1 MRCPKCGNELS
12 REEAFCGQC
21 GAPTLLPARPPE
33 TANPPAP
40 RTGGLLRSFNT
51 QAAPPSSPYNPNPAP
66 PSSPYNIQ
74 PAPPSNP
81 NHPGMMPPAA
91 NSYNLGTPPPSQPLP
106 TRPPAPG
113 PVAGPGQPPF
123 PPRPAGPQ
131 QPNDFYQ
138 DATEAMIVS
147 PPNGNPNY
155 PQQRFL
161 QAPLQGGYPGTG
173 AYGPPM
179 QPFQAGSHTG
189 PGYPLVQAFPSG
201 QGYGYG
207 MQPNAAQS
215 QKQRGN
221 SFLVIVCVLF
231 VIAFLIAA
239 GVGTLYLLRN
249 QSSQAAA
256 PAATP
261 VPQATTIPSPTPSPV
276 PTSTPTPIATPSPTL
291 TPSPAPDPGFTFCDE
306 SCTTNG
312 YSVEYPSTWQQ
323 GTTSDNTGVE
333 FKSPKAPDEYAAF
346 KATASTGSDKASDL
360 VNNDLQNNFAS
371 RQDYAAPSSL
381 QSTTIGGVTWVY
393 SVATYT
399 LNGQMERIEVYATV
413 RQGRDYIIELQAP
426 DGQFDQIN
434 SRYFVTMLGNFQFQS
449 GTT

>member
-21 GAPTLLPARPPE
+21 GAPTMLPARPPE

-40 RTGGLLRSFNT
+40 RTGGLLRSYNT
-51 QAAPPSSPYNPNPAP
+51 NAAPPSSPYNTQAMPR
-66 PSSPYNIQ
+66 SSPY
-74 PAPPSNP
+74 
-81 NHPGMMPPAA
+81 HPGMMSPPA
-91 NSYNLGTPPPSQPLP
+91 NSYNVGTPPPSQPPP
-106 TRPPAPG
+106 TRPPATG
-113 PVAGPGQPPF
+113 PVTGQGQPPH
-123 PPRPAGPQ
+123 PPRPSGPQ
-131 QPNDFYQ
+131 QPNEFYQ

-147 PPNGNPNY
+147 PTNSNPNY

-179 QPFQAGSHTG
+179 QPFQTGNHTG
-189 PGYPLVQAFPSG
+189 PGYPPVQAFPSG

-221 SFLVIVCVLF
+221 AFLIIVCVLF
-231 VIAFLIAA
+231 VVAFLMAA

-261 VPQATTIPSPTPSPV
+261 VPQATTIPSTTPSLV
-276 PTSTPTPIATPSPTL
+276 PTATPTPIPTPSPTL
-291 TPSPAPDPGFTFCDE
+291 TPTPAPDPGFTFCDA

-312 YSVEYPSTWQQ
+312 YSVEYPSIWRQ

-333 FKSPKAPDEYAAF
+333 FKSPRAPDEYAAF

-360 VNNDLQNNFAS
+360 VNNDLQNNFS
-371 RQDYAAPSSL
+371 SQPDFAAPGSL

-399 LNGQMERIEVYATV
+399 LNSQTERIEVYATV
-413 RQGRDYIIELQAP
+413 RQGKDYIIELQAP
-426 DGQFDQIN
+426 DDQFDQIN
-434 SRYFVTMLGNFQFQS
+434 SRYFVTMLGNFEFQS
-449 GTT
+449 GT